1 MCHEQF
7 TDKDKW
13 DNDAMKKFIDL
24 YTSNKGHNSARNSKV
39 NSLKVKCR
47 RWTRKS
53 LQLLRVSSS
62 KQGNDEYDHAGGSQ
76 TKLTRTFNNGGITAA
91 SPLLRNSILIL

>member
-24 YTSNKGHNSARNSKV
+24 YTSNNGRNSARNSKV

>member
-1 MCHEQF
+1 MCHQQF

-53 LQLLRVSSS
+53 LQLLRASL
-62 KQGNDEYDHAGGSQ
+62 KQGNDESDHADDSQ
-76 TKLTRTFNNGGITAA
+76 TKLTRTFNNGGIAAA
-91 SPLLRNSILIL
+91 SPLLRNNVLIL